1 MHRIAKHRMF
11 ASPADASAQIHSLSI
26 KLCLAICWG
35 SGTLLTTVSS
45 ARSNFRRSSKVWQ
58 EKSSKCPAQ
67 TGSRTIIS
75 LRQVLR
81 GAAVDIEEVA
91 KIPVQIFRNP

>member
-1 MHRIAKHRMF
+1 MHRIAKDRMF
-11 ASPADASAQIHSLSI
+11 SLPGDASAQIHSLST
-26 KLCLAICWG
+26 LCLEICWG

-45 ARSNFRRSSKVWQ
+45 ARSNFRCSSKVWQ

-91 KIPVQIFRNP
+91 KIPVEIFRNP